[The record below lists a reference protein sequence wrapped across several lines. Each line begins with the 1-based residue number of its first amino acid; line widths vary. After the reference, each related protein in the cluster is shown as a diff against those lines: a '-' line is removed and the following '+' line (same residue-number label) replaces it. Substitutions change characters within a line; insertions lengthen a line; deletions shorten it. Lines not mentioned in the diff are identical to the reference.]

1 MKKLKNVFLCL
12 LGFLMISCTAKKE
25 ETKKRILFV
34 VTSHSELGNTGKTT
48 GAYIGEVTHPYK
60 VFSDAGYEID
70 FVSPKGGP
78 TPLDGMDALD
88 QVSKKYL
95 ADKHFMRK
103 LNSAKKPSEVNA
115 RDYAAIFYAGGH
127 GTMFDFPEN
136 KELQSMASAIYESG
150 GVVSAVCHGPASLV
164 NLKLKDG
171 SYLISGKNV
180 AGFTNEEEEAVGL
193 TKAMPFLL
201 EDKLKERGAQFSKAP
216 NFQKH
221 VVVSER
227 LVTGQNPA
235 SAEGVAKAI
244 LELL

>member
-1 MKKLKNVFLCL
+1 
-12 LGFLMISCTAKKE
+12 
-25 ETKKRILFV
+25 
-34 VTSHSELGNTGKTT
+34 
-48 GAYIGEVTHPYK
+48 
-60 VFSDAGYEID
+60 
-70 FVSPKGGP
+70 
-78 TPLDGMDALD
+78 MDALD
-88 QVSKKYL
+88 DVSRKYL
-95 ADKHFMRK
+95 DDKTFMEK
-103 LNSAKKPSEVNA
+103 LNSAKKPSELKA
-115 RDYAAIFYAGGH
+115 EDYKAIFYAGGH

-136 KELQSMASAIYESG
+136 KELQNMASAIYEGG

-171 SYLISGKNV
+171 SCLVSGKNL
-180 AGFTNEEEEAVGL
+180 AGFTNEEEAAVGL

-216 NFQKH
+216 NFKKH

-244 LELL
+244 LKLL